1 MNREQITNALLW
13 KQYFDFNI
21 ILKKDSK
28 RIIELIFKTDLNGI
42 RNNNSESDIAKQE
55 SQKQIENYNT
65 LFSKYLS
72 CTITLGFDDVEK
84 IKQQ

>member
-1 MNREQITNALLW
+1 ML
-13 KQYFDFNI
+13 
-21 ILKKDSK
+21 
-28 RIIELIFKTDLNGI
+28 KTDLKGI
-42 RNNNSESDIAKQE
+42 ESNNSDSDIKRQK